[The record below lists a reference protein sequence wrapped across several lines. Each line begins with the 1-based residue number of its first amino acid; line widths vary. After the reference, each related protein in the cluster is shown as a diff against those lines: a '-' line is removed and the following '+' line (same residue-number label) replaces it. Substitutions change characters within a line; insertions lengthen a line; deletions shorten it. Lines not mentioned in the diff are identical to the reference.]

1 MNLIVQKYGGSS
13 LENGIKMEA
22 VAKKILSKTQ
32 EGYKVI
38 VVVSAMGKTTQN
50 LLDMT
55 KSIVEKPSPRE
66 LDMLLTTGEQIS
78 ASLLAMVIS
87 EKGITCRALNAF
99 QLGIKTDHT
108 HTEARIQ
115 SIDRQALLSWLEKY
129 DVLVITGFQGVTE
142 EGDLTTLGRGGSD
155 TTAVALAAV
164 LQAPC
169 EIYSDV
175 SGIYTVD
182 PKVYPN
188 AKKLLKIRYDE
199 MLEMARHGSK
209 VLHDRSVEI
218 AQRFQIPIY
227 CASSFSDEPGSLVVE
242 ETNQDDAP
250 VVTGLSILNHQV
262 LITAEMNRDE
272 SLLFSLTDHLKENK
286 LNIDMIAWIR
296 NVDKTFLSLSVWE
309 KPGLP
314 IRKELDQI
322 ADHYADNHL
331 QWHNDYTKITLVGA
345 KMRNTT
351 GVAASIFQVIPVQDI
366 HMVTTSEISVSLL
379 TPTYASLKMI
389 QKVAGEFSL

>member
-32 EGYKVI
+32 EGYQVI

-55 KSIVEKPSPRE
+55 RSMVEKPSPRE

-87 EKGITCRALNAF
+87 EKGVPCRALNAF

-108 HTEARIQ
+108 HTEARIR
-115 SIDRQALLSWLEKY
+115 SIDSQALLTWLK
-129 DVLVITGFQGVTE
+129 DFKVLVITGFQGITE
-142 EGDLTTLGRGGSD
+142 EGDMTTLGRGGSD

-227 CASSFSDEPGSLVVE
+227 CASSFTDETGSLVVE
-242 ETNQDDAP
+242 ETDQENAP
-250 VVTGLSILNHQV
+250 VVTGLSIMNQQV
-262 LITAEMNRDE
+262 WITAEMSQND
-272 SLLFSLTDHLKENK
+272 SLLFSFTDFLKENE
-286 LNIDMIAWIR
+286 LNIDMIASVYNR
-296 NVDKTFLSLSVWE
+296 DRTYLSLSVWE
-309 KPGLP
+309 KPGSPVYPKLEKMAN
-314 IRKELDQI
+314 RYLQ
-322 ADHYADNHL
+322 NHL
-331 QWHNDYTKITLVGA
+331 QWHENYSKITLVGA
-345 KMRNTT
+345 RMRNTT
-351 GVAASIFQVIPVQDI
+351 GVASSIFQVVPAQDV

-379 TPTYASLKMI
+379 TPTKSSLPMI
-389 QKVAGEFSL
+389 EKIAKAFSL

>member
-32 EGYKVI
+32 EGYQVI

-55 KSIVEKPSPRE
+55 RSMVEKPSPRE

-87 EKGITCRALNAF
+87 EKGVPCRALNAF

-108 HTEARIQ
+108 HTEARIR
-115 SIDRQALLSWLEKY
+115 SIDSQALLTWLK
-129 DVLVITGFQGVTE
+129 DFKVLVITGFQGITE
-142 EGDLTTLGRGGSD
+142 EGDMTTLGRGGSD

-169 EIYSDV
+169 ESYSDV

-227 CASSFSDEPGSLVVE
+227 CASSFTDETGSLVVE
-242 ETNQDDAP
+242 ETDQENAP
-250 VVTGLSILNHQV
+250 VVTGLSIMNQQV
-262 LITAEMNRDE
+262 WITAEMSQND
-272 SLLFSLTDHLKENK
+272 SLLFSFTDFLKENE
-286 LNIDMIAWIR
+286 LNIDMIASVYNR
-296 NVDKTFLSLSVWE
+296 DRTYLSLSVWE
-309 KPGLP
+309 KPGSPVYPNLEKMAN
-314 IRKELDQI
+314 RYLQ
-322 ADHYADNHL
+322 NNM
-331 QWHNDYTKITLVGA
+331 QWHENYSKITLVGA
-345 KMRNTT
+345 RMRNTT
-351 GVAASIFQVIPVQDI
+351 GVASSIFQVVPAQDV

-379 TPTYASLKMI
+379 TPTKSSLPMI
-389 QKVAGEFSL
+389 EKIAKAFSL